1 LVGLKFGPTRTK
13 QTTLP
18 STTRKARCAYA
29 KGFLIQTYF
38 LFSQDDASM
47 KILNEFVPT
56 RKFLKLAE
64 EIKDLV
70 DGWNVT
76 DSAAGF
82 PAPSGTAVS
91 CVLKS
96 KYPDKIIVPI
106 FILHYKGPVEV
117 GGLALAADV
126 IGLDGLVLTMGDVPK
141 YGEPIKM
148 LKSSEEARDFLR
160 TSVRLKNLKL
170 GCLLTAR
177 RSVEETIARAR
188 EPWDFIYFMRL
199 EDKSFPTLEQVA
211 KECKRLNKPIYSY
224 FLVGTPK
231 NIETVKMIG
240 WPVTTTMD
248 HAEEYAAKLEGLVDG
263 VIATCAGDPEGDK
276 ELLGKL
282 QKFRK

>member
-1 LVGLKFGPTRTK
+1 
-13 QTTLP
+13 
-18 STTRKARCAYA
+18 
-29 KGFLIQTYF
+29 
-38 LFSQDDASM
+38 M

-56 RKFLKLAE
+56 RKFLKHAE

-70 DGWNVT
+70 DGWNIT

-82 PAPSGTAVS
+82 PAPSGTAIS
-91 CVLKS
+91 CVLKT

-126 IGLDGLVLTMGDVPK
+126 IGLDGLVLTMGDAPK

-160 TSVRLKNLKL
+160 TTVRLKNLKL

-177 RSVEETIARAR
+177 RSVDETIARTR

-211 KECKRLNKPIYSY
+211 KECKRLDKPIYAY
-224 FLVGTPK
+224 FMLGTPK
-231 NIETVKMIG
+231 NVETVKMIG
-240 WPVTTTMD
+240 WPITTTMG
-248 HAEEYAAKLEGLVDG
+248 HVEEYAAKLEGLVDG
-263 VIATCAGDPEGDK
+263 IIATCAGDPEGDK

>member
-1 LVGLKFGPTRTK
+1 
-13 QTTLP
+13 
-18 STTRKARCAYA
+18 
-29 KGFLIQTYF
+29 
-38 LFSQDDASM
+38 M

-56 RKFLKLAE
+56 RKFQKLAE

-82 PAPSGTAVS
+82 PAPSGTVVS
-91 CVLKS
+91 CILKT
-96 KYPDKIIVPI
+96 KYPEKIVIPI

-126 IGLDGLVLTMGDVPK
+126 VGLDGLALTMGDVPK

-148 LKSSEEARDFLR
+148 LKSSEEAREFLR
-160 TSVRLKNLKL
+160 TSVKLKNLKL

-177 RSVEETIARAR
+177 RSVEDTIARAR
-188 EPWDFIYFMRL
+188 EPWDFILFMRL
-199 EDKSFPTLEQVA
+199 EDKSFPTLQQVA
-211 KECKRLNKPIYSY
+211 EECKRLNKPIYTY

-231 NIETVKMIG
+231 NVETMKMIG
-240 WPVTTTMD
+240 WPATTTME

-263 VIATCAGDPEGDK
+263 IIATCAGDPEGDK
-276 ELLGKL
+276 ELLQRL

>member
-1 LVGLKFGPTRTK
+1 
-13 QTTLP
+13 
-18 STTRKARCAYA
+18 
-29 KGFLIQTYF
+29 
-38 LFSQDDASM
+38 M

-64 EIKDLV
+64 EIAPLV

-82 PAPSGTAVS
+82 PAASGTVVS
-91 CVLKS
+91 CLLKA
-96 KYPDKIIVPI
+96 KYPEKYIVPI

-117 GGLALAADV
+117 GGLALAADI
-126 IGLDGLVLTMGDVPK
+126 IGLDGLAVTMGDKPK

-160 TSVRLKNLKL
+160 TSVKLKNLKL

-177 RSVEETIARAR
+177 RSVEETIERAKGA
-188 EPWDFIYFMRL
+188 WDFIYFMRL
-199 EDKSFPTLEQVA
+199 EDKTFPILEQVA
-211 KECKRLNKPIYSY
+211 KECKKLNKPIYAY

-231 NIETVKMIG
+231 NVETVKMIG

-248 HAEEYAAKLEGLVDG
+248 KVEETAAKLDGLVDG
-263 VIATCAGDPEGDK
+263 IIATCAGDAEGDK
-276 ELLGKL
+276 EMLQKL

>member
-1 LVGLKFGPTRTK
+1 
-13 QTTLP
+13 
-18 STTRKARCAYA
+18 
-29 KGFLIQTYF
+29 
-38 LFSQDDASM
+38 M
-47 KILNEFVPT
+47 KILHEFVPT

-64 EIKDLV
+64 ETKDFV

-76 DSAAGF
+76 DSAAGV

-91 CVLKS
+91 CVLKA
-96 KYPDKIIVPI
+96 KYPEKMVAPI

-117 GGLALAADV
+117 GGLALAADAV
-126 IGLDGLVLTMGDVPK
+126 GLDGLVLTMGDIPK

-160 TSVRLKNLKL
+160 TTVKVKNLKL

-188 EPWDFIYFMRL
+188 DAWDFIFFMRL
-199 EDKSFPTLEQVA
+199 EDKTFPILEQLA
-211 KECKRLNKPIYSY
+211 RECKRLNKPIYSY

-231 NIETVKMIG
+231 NAEIMKIIG
-240 WPVTTTMD
+240 WPATTTME
-248 HAEEYAAKLEGLVDG
+248 HVEETAAKLEGVVDG
-263 VIATCAGDPEGDK
+263 IIATCAGDYEGDK
-276 ELLGKL
+276 ELLVKL

>member
-1 LVGLKFGPTRTK
+1 
-13 QTTLP
+13 
-18 STTRKARCAYA
+18 
-29 KGFLIQTYF
+29 
-38 LFSQDDASM
+38 M
-47 KILNEFVPT
+47 KILHEFVPT
-56 RKFLKLAE
+56 RKFMKLAE
-64 EIKDLV
+64 ETKDLV

-76 DSAAGF
+76 DSAAGV

-91 CVLKS
+91 CMLKV
-96 KYPDKIIVPI
+96 KYPDKMVVPI

-117 GGLALAADV
+117 GGLALAADAV
-126 IGLDGLVLTMGDVPK
+126 GLDGLVLTMGDVPK

-160 TSVRLKNLKL
+160 TTVKVKNLKL

-188 EPWDFIYFMRL
+188 DAWDFIFFMRL
-199 EDKSFPTLEQVA
+199 EDKTFPILEQLA

-231 NIETVKMIG
+231 NAEIMKIIG
-240 WPVTTTMD
+240 WPATTTME
-248 HAEEYAAKLEGLVDG
+248 HVEEAAVKLEGVVDG
-263 VIATCAGDPEGDK
+263 IIATCAGDYEGDK
-276 ELLGKL
+276 ELLERL

>member
-1 LVGLKFGPTRTK
+1 
-13 QTTLP
+13 
-18 STTRKARCAYA
+18 
-29 KGFLIQTYF
+29 
-38 LFSQDDASM
+38 M
-47 KILNEFVPT
+47 KILHEFVPT

-64 EIKDLV
+64 ETKDLV

-76 DSAAGF
+76 DSAAGV

-91 CVLKS
+91 CVLKA
-96 KYPDKIIVPI
+96 KYPDKMVVPI

-117 GGLALAADV
+117 GGLALAADAV
-126 IGLDGLVLTMGDVPK
+126 GLDGLVLTMGDVPK

-160 TSVRLKNLKL
+160 TTVKVKNLKL

-188 EPWDFIYFMRL
+188 DAWDFIFFMRL
-199 EDKSFPTLEQVA
+199 EDKTFPILEQLA

-224 FLVGTPK
+224 FLVGTTK
-231 NIETVKMIG
+231 NAEIMKIIG
-240 WPVTTTMD
+240 WPATTTME
-248 HAEEYAAKLEGLVDG
+248 HVEETAAKLEGVVDG
-263 VIATCAGDPEGDK
+263 IIATCAGDYEGDK
-276 ELLGKL
+276 ELLERL

>member
-1 LVGLKFGPTRTK
+1 L
-13 QTTLP
+13 
-18 STTRKARCAYA
+18 
-29 KGFLIQTYF
+29 
-38 LFSQDDASM
+38 M
-47 KILNEFVPT
+47 KILHEFVPT

-64 EIKDLV
+64 ETKDLV

-82 PAPSGTAVS
+82 PAPSGTVVS
-91 CVLKS
+91 CLLKA
-96 KYPDKIIVPI
+96 KYPDKWIAPI

-117 GGLALAADV
+117 GGLALAADA
-126 IGLDGLVLTMGDVPK
+126 IGLDGLALTMGDIPK

-160 TSVRLKNLKL
+160 TSVKLKNLKL

-188 EPWDFIYFMRL
+188 GEWDFIFFMRL
-199 EDKSFPTLEQVA
+199 EDKSFPTLKEVA
-211 KECKRLNKPIYSY
+211 KECKRLNKPIYAY

-231 NIETVKMIG
+231 NAEIVKIIG
-240 WPVTTTMD
+240 WPTTTTMD
-248 HAEEYAAKLEGLVDG
+248 HVEEYAAKLDGLVDG
-263 VIATCAGDPEGDK
+263 IIATCAGDPEGDK